1 MQVIEQQYFISVFA
15 KPQNVKRNQK
25 THEQILDYMTN
36 YLFTFSILIA
46 TMFKS
51 IGQGTNKSVFLNVG
65 LNFLNN
71 KETHYTSNFRN
82 GIGYN
87 ILIGYEY
94 KTQNSINNI
103 SLTFLNA
110 KTGNGNI
117 STSNLLQPELIYEYL
132 RTIPKSGISIGGYLD
147 FGSLLNFR
155 SGKWA
160 AENSTNYTIW
170 SSLGLSTQY
179 QKAVNI
185 GTQKLNWNTR
195 FSIPAFSYLIRPSYT
210 FPYTDNYLQNNVFE
224 FDRTGLGSR
233 ILTGGRFAFLDK
245 FLKTQFQT
253 GFTIPTKNNKW
264 ELGLNYVFDY
274 LQTNELKPVFQF
286 GHQLNLTT
294 KFIK

>member
-1 MQVIEQQYFISVFA
+1 MKLSLLLLTFFTTLSLKTFGQETMQ
-15 KPQNVKRNQK
+15 
-25 THEQILDYMTN
+25 
-36 YLFTFSILIA
+36 SI
-46 TMFKS
+46 
-51 IGQGTNKSVFLNVG
+51 FLNVG

-87 ILIGYEY
+87 ILIGYEH
-94 KTQNSINNI
+94 KTQNSINRI
-103 SLTFLNA
+103 SVVFINT
-110 KTGNGNI
+110 KTGKGNI
-117 STSNLLQPELIYEYL
+117 STSNLLQPELKYEHL
-132 RTIPKSGISIGGYLD
+132 RILSTSGVSIGGYLD

-155 SGKWA
+155 NGKWA
-160 AENSTNYTIW
+160 SENSTNYTIW

-179 QKAVNI
+179 QKAVHI

-224 FDRTGLGSR
+224 FDRTGLGSK
-233 ILTGGRFAFLDK
+233 ILTGGRFVFLNK

-264 ELGLNYVFDY
+264 EFGVNYAFDY

-286 GHQLNLTT
+286 GHQINLTT